1 MIKQL
6 KPTEIYLTN
15 GVNSLIQEGI
25 LEKFGVIEC
34 ITRFNNLDFG
44 ELSELDAK
52 YQLKILKDDNKNL
65 ERLMGVYEVNGIKI
79 WEILDYYS
87 REKKVLTVLLP
98 EEY

>member
-15 GVNSLIQEGI
+15 GVNSLIKEGI

-52 YQLKILKDDNKNL
+52 YQLKILENDNKNL
-65 ERLMGVYEVNGIKI
+65 ERLMGVYEVYGIKI
-79 WEILDYYS
+79 WWFLDYYS
-87 REKKVLTVLLP
+87 KVKRVLTVLLP

>member
-1 MIKQL
+1 MVKEETL
-6 KPTEIYLTN
+6 N
-15 GVNSLIQEGI
+15 
-25 LEKFGVIEC
+25 KFGVLEC

-52 YQLKILKDDNKNL
+52 YQLKILENDNKNL

-79 WEILDYYS
+79 WSILDYYS
-87 REKKVLTVLLP
+87 KEKRVLTVLLP